1 MILMDYIKEQS
12 SLIEHALEDYREVV
26 APLAEKISARGTD
39 GIVIIASGTSK
50 NASYAASCFM
60 EKLLQIPVR
69 VFASSKEIYCV
80 TDKTTFLYVSQG
92 GCSTNTIAAIKRNES
107 LSDFSVSITG
117 NKKGKTNDMCEA
129 YLEIPCGEENVGP
142 KTKGYTLTVLLLY
155 ILSLEIG
162 RKNGTVSESEA
173 EKIYSV
179 LSTVP
184 KSMNENVENS
194 IAWCQRNIDGLS
206 RMKCAYIAGKGLC
219 EFIAYEGALKIMET
233 LLIPSSGYEI
243 EEYMHGP
250 SCSLSDV
257 VSGFYM
263 LPSRDDKDYARIL
276 SLAGYHRNI
285 SSDVFVFSDS
295 FSEDGRDLVLKTSGE
310 WYTAPF
316 EFIIPYQVVSDIIPE
331 HLGIEGEGSKHF
343 AALDR
348 ILGVKDR
355 K

>member
-12 SLIEHALEDYREVV
+12 SLIENALESYRVVV

-60 EKLLQIPVR
+60 EKLLRIPVR
-69 VFASSKEIYCV
+69 VFASSKEIHSV
-80 TDKTTFLYVSQG
+80 TEKTMFLYVSQG
-92 GCSTNTIAAIKRNES
+92 GCSTNTIAAIKRNGS

-117 NKKGKTNDMCEA
+117 NKNGKTNDMCDA

-155 ILSLEIG
+155 ILALEAAV
-162 RKNGTVSESEA
+162 KKGTVSECEA

-184 KSMNENVENS
+184 KSMDENVENS
-194 IAWCQRNIDGLS
+194 LVWCHRNIDGLS

-233 LLIPSSGYEI
+233 LLIPASGYEI

-250 SCSLSDV
+250 SCSLSDGV
-257 VSGFYM
+257 CGFYM
-263 LPSRDDKDYARIL
+263 LPPKEDRDYARIL
-276 SLAGYHRNI
+276 NLAAYHRNMTP
-285 SSDVFVFSDS
+285 DVFVISDS
-295 FSEDGRDLVLKTSGE
+295 FSEDERDLVLKSSGE

-316 EFIIPYQVVSDIIPE
+316 EFIIPYQIVSDIIPE

-343 AALDR
+343 SALDK